1 MIARMGRIAFVALSL
16 SALLAAW
23 PTPARAQIYRY
34 VDERGASYYVD
45 GLENVPEAYRRSAI
59 PIGMRNAPPAAATT
73 PTPAPGA
80 EAKPAGVTVIK
91 YTPGQRIIVDV
102 KINGSTGA
110 KLLLDT
116 GADRTM
122 ISPRTLLAAGI
133 SLTRPVASGQITGA
147 TGTDRIDYV
156 VVDSLEVGE
165 ARVGKL
171 PVGAYEL
178 AGDGGE
184 GLLGRDFLDQFKV
197 TMDAAA
203 GEVHL
208 TPK

>member
-1 MIARMGRIAFVALSL
+1 MRRAVSFALAL
-16 SALLAAW
+16 SALLATLAS
-23 PTPARAQIYRY
+23 AAHAQIVRY
-34 VDERGASYYVD
+34 TDDRGQTNYVD
-45 GLENVPEAYRRSAI
+45 GLENVPERFRATAI
-59 PIGMRNAPPAAATT
+59 PLGLRNQPAAPLSSAPAAAS
-73 PTPAPGA
+73 
-80 EAKPAGVTVIK
+80 AKPATDTVVK
-91 YTPGQRIIVDV
+91 YTPGERIMVDV
-102 KINGSTGA
+102 KINGGFST

-122 ISPRTLLAAGI
+122 ISPRALHAAGVT
-133 SLTRPVASGQITGA
+133 LTRPVATGQVQGA
-147 TGTDRIDYV
+147 TGSDRIDYV

-178 AGDGGE
+178 AGNGTGD

-197 TMDAAA
+197 TVDASA

-208 TPK
+208 APK

>member
-1 MIARMGRIAFVALSL
+1 MIETMRRVAVVALSL

-34 VDERGASYYVD
+34 VDERGANYYVD
-45 GLENVPEAYRRSAI
+45 GLENVPERYRGSAS
-59 PIGMRNAPPAAATT
+59 PIGMRNAPPSVAA
-73 PTPAPGA
+73 TPAPGA
-80 EAKPAGVTVIK
+80 ETKPAGVTVIK
-91 YTPGQRIIVDV
+91 YTPGQRIFVDV

-133 SLTRPVASGQITGA
+133 SLTRPVATGQITGA